1 MTVILRILTFLEMAM
16 FSCTAIVVFLPSNIN
31 DEKKE
36 KKKGGG
42 GVNTHQGLQVLL
54 KVAFCL

>member
-36 KKKGGG
+36 KKKRGGRG
-42 GVNTHQGLQVLL
+42 EYPPRFTS
-54 KVAFCL
+54 AA